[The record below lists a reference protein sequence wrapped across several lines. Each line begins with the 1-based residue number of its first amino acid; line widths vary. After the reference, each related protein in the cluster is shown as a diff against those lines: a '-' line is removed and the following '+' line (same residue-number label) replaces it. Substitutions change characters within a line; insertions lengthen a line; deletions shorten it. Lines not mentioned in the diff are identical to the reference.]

1 MMYAPTYLSLL
12 VSSLGNVNF
21 LMFLEKC
28 LVWPNNNNNKNI
40 NKNVKVYFVLLV
52 QSLV

>member
-1 MMYAPTYLSLL
+1 MYVPTYLSLL
-12 VSSLGNVNF
+12 LSSLGNVNF
-21 LMFLEKC
+21 LMFSEKC
-28 LVWPNNNNNKNI
+28 LVWPDNNI